1 MEDKKPDPY
10 SLQPDDKGA
19 APGDLPDSQPAASE
33 ESGPDVERV
42 PPEPDEKDEE
52 APPPAGSS
60 GAASSVKSLDVC
72 PNCGANMATGVVVC
86 LRCGYDL
93 KSLKVLKTVS
103 GGTVEA
109 TEPEEPE
116 EAEEDEEGEA
126 QPPLCEA
133 GRGDLWLPASV
144 AVVCGLLLA
153 IGYLLGAD
161 GLYHAAGEAG
171 GTPGLGGR
179 FVALIQFLGRL
190 VILAACG
197 IGALA
202 VLARLLE
209 RTLGDL
215 KLASVRI
222 VGAVTAARF
231 VTFVDIAVWPP
242 LEWAVEGLLQ
252 VVVFFLLARF
262 LLRLTARDGLVL
274 TVATVVM
281 MVAVWL
287 GAWLVTWTV

>member
-1 MEDKKPDPY
+1 MADKKPDPY

-19 APGDLPDSQPAASE
+19 APGDSLEPQPAASE
-33 ESGPDVERV
+33 GSGPDVERV
-42 PPEPDEKDEE
+42 PLEPDENDKGS
-52 APPPAGSS
+52 PPAGSS
-60 GAASSVKSLDVC
+60 GAASSVRSLDVC

-109 TEPEEPE
+109 PEPEEPE
-116 EAEEDEEGEA
+116 EAEEAEA

-161 GLYHAAGEAG
+161 GLYPGE
-171 GTPGLGGR
+171 TPGLGDR
-179 FVALIQFLGRL
+179 FVDLIQFLCL
-190 VILAACG
+190 MAILAGCG
-197 IGALA
+197 FGALA

-209 RTLGDL
+209 RKLGDL

-222 VGAVTAARF
+222 VGAVTAARLM
-231 VTFVDIAVWPP
+231 TFFDIAVRP
-242 LEWAVEGLLQ
+242 LEWVVEGLLQ
-252 VVVFFLLARF
+252 MVVFFLLARF
-262 LLRLTARDGLVL
+262 LFRLTARDGLVL

-281 MVAVWL
+281 FVAVWL
-287 GAWLVTWTV
+287 GAWLVTWAV

>member
-10 SLQPDDKGA
+10 SLQPDDKDA
-19 APGDLPDSQPAASE
+19 APGDSPDPQPAASE
-33 ESGPDVERV
+33 GSGSDVERV
-42 PPEPDEKDEE
+42 PPEPQEKDE
-52 APPPAGSS
+52 ASPPAGSS
-60 GAASSVKSLDVC
+60 RATSSVKALDVC

-103 GGTVEA
+103 GGTVDA
-109 TEPEEPE
+109 TEPE
-116 EAEEDEEGEA
+116 EAEEAEEAEA

-144 AVVCGLLLA
+144 AVACGLLLA
-153 IGYLLGAD
+153 IGYLVGAD
-161 GLYHAAGEAG
+161 GLYPATEEAG
-171 GTPGLGGR
+171 ATPGLGGR
-179 FVALIQFLGRL
+179 FVALIQFLGRM

-197 IGALA
+197 FGALA

-231 VTFVDIAVWPP
+231 VTFVDIAVQP
-242 LEWAVEGLLQ
+242 LEWLEWVVEGLLQ

-281 MVAVWL
+281 FVAVWL
-287 GAWLVTWTV
+287 GAWLVTWAV

>member
-1 MEDKKPDPY
+1 MADKKPDPY
-10 SLQPDDKGA
+10 SLQPDDKDA
-19 APGDLPDSQPAASE
+19 APGDSPDPQPAASDG
-33 ESGPDVERV
+33 SGPDVERV
-42 PPEPDEKDEE
+42 PPEPDEKDT

-93 KSLKVLKTVS
+93 KSLKVLETVS

-109 TEPEEPE
+109 PQPE
-116 EAEEDEEGEA
+116 EAEEAEA

-161 GLYHAAGEAG
+161 GLYPTTGEAG
-171 GTPGLGGR
+171 ETPGLGAR
-179 FVALIQFLGRL
+179 FVALIQFLCRL
-190 VILAACG
+190 VILTACG
-197 IGALA
+197 FGALA

-209 RTLGDL
+209 RKLGDL

-222 VGAVTAARF
+222 VGVVTAARLM
-231 VTFVDIAVWPP
+231 TFVDIAVRS

-252 VVVFFLLARF
+252 MVVFFLLARF
-262 LLRLTARDGLVL
+262 LFRLTARDGLVL

-281 MVAVWL
+281 FVAVWL
-287 GAWLVTWTV
+287 GAWLVTWAV

>member
-1 MEDKKPDPY
+1 MVDKTPDPY
-10 SLQPDDKGA
+10 SLQPDDRDA
-19 APGDLPDSQPAASE
+19 APDESPEPEPTAHDG
-33 ESGPDVERV
+33 SGPDVEGV
-42 PPEPDEKDEE
+42 PLERDEKDE
-52 APPPAGSS
+52 APPPAGTKAAGP
-60 GAASSVKSLDVC
+60 GAASSVRSLDVC
-72 PNCGANMATGVVVC
+72 PNCGANMASGVVVC

-109 TEPEEPE
+109 PEPE
-116 EAEEDEEGEA
+116 EAEV

-153 IGYLLGAD
+153 IGYLMGAD
-161 GLYHAAGEAG
+161 GLYAATGEAG
-171 GTPGLGGR
+171 ERAAATPGLGTR
-179 FVALIQFLGRL
+179 LLALIQFVCLV

-197 IGALA
+197 LGALG

-209 RTLGDL
+209 RALGDL

-222 VGAVTAARF
+222 VGAVTAARL
-231 VTFVDIAVWPP
+231 VTLVDIGVRS
-242 LEWAVEGLLQ
+242 LEWVVEGLVQ
-252 VVVFFLLARF
+252 MVVFFLLATF
-262 LLRLTARDGLVL
+262 LLRLKPRDGLVL

-281 MVAVWL
+281 FIAVWL
-287 GAWLVTWTV
+287 GAWLVTWVV